1 SPNKLPPSSNTLPPA
16 HTHTHT
22 EPQPPPQVRWSLTQR
37 LFNFSPLRP
46 APTALGQPARAPASR
61 LWNPIN
67 SSPRP
72 LAVPS
77 HPSESLPNV
86 PVDHQPSTGTSGER
100 DGYPLL
106 SLIEQYQSKLPH
118 NGPQSS
124 SLRVEW
130 GSAGDSSRT
139 SARLPGN
146 KRRNAARAA
155 GLSHAPSADHPTA
168 ISAGPDAEAGLRLTR
183 TASRATIPADQQTGT
198 FRSRQHSNLAQDD
211 EEPEEEYPW
220 GPSHP
225 CFPHLNPHVPLSSPL
240 YDSTRIIRVKRDWML
255 VGDLAPTFANLYP
268 EVLDPYISEDEFRD
282 VIKKL
287 NTELVAAFSPW
298 SARAAFD
305 AVMGVATLWLWE
317 DLGLTGV
324 KKRLRRLEEWMEE
337 WNRLKG
343 AKEGVRIIPLRR
355 TGYMS
360 LDIQIPDPQ
369 IGLDSAASIH
379 STRPAS
385 AYLQPSAVGGD
396 MSAPVSPGSPGK
408 PCDDGLAQLPGITV

>member
-1 SPNKLPPSSNTLPPA
+1 
-16 HTHTHT
+16 THS
-22 EPQPPPQVRWSLTQR
+22 EPQPQPPPPAQVRWSLTQR
-37 LFNFSPLRP
+37 LFNFAPFRP
-46 APTALGQPARAPASR
+46 GPGALGQPASR
-61 LWNPIN
+61 LWNPVN

-77 HPSESLPNV
+77 HQPDSLPNV
-86 PVDHQPSTGTSGER
+86 PVDRHPSTGTSGER

-106 SLIEQYQSKLPH
+106 TLIEQYQSKLH
-118 NGPQSS
+118 HDGPQSS
-124 SLRVEW
+124 SLQVEW

-155 GLSHAPSADHPTA
+155 GLSHAPSADYPTA

-183 TASRATIPADQQTGT
+183 TASRATIPAEQQTGT
-198 FRSRQHSNLAQDD
+198 FRSRQQSNPTLDD
-211 EEPEEEYPW
+211 EETDEEYPW

-225 CFPHLNPHVPLSSPL
+225 CFPHLNPHVPVGSSL
-240 YDSTRIIRVKRDWML
+240 YNSTRIIRVKRDWML
-255 VGDLAPTFANLYP
+255 VGDLAPTYANLYP

-282 VIKKL
+282 IIKKL

-324 KKRLRRLEEWMEE
+324 KKRLRRLEEWMEQ

-343 AKEGVRIIPLRR
+343 VKEGVRIIPLRR

-360 LDIQIPDPQ
+360 VSTTAALDIQIPDPQ
-369 IGLDSAASIH
+369 IGLDSAASVH
-379 STRPAS
+379 STRSTS
-385 AYLQPSAVGGD
+385 AHLQPGGD
-396 MSAPVSPGSPGK
+396 LPLPTAPGSPGEH
-408 PCDDGLAQLPGITV
+408 GLPQLPGITV

>member
-1 SPNKLPPSSNTLPPA
+1 PSPP
-16 HTHTHT
+16 
-22 EPQPPPQVRWSLTQR
+22 VRWSLTQR
-37 LFNFSPLRP
+37 LFNFSPFRP
-46 APTALGQPARAPASR
+46 GPGAPGQPTRAPASR
-61 LWNPIN
+61 LWNPVN

-77 HPSESLPNV
+77 HHPDSLPNV
-86 PVDHQPSTGTSGER
+86 PVDRQPSSGTSGER

-106 SLIEQYQSKLPH
+106 TLIEQYQSKLPH

-124 SLRVEW
+124 SLQVEW

-139 SARLPGN
+139 SARVPGN
-146 KRRNAARAA
+146 KRRNGGEDSSPPRDSPPLAESSAAAA
-155 GLSHAPSADHPTA
+155 SHHPTA

-198 FRSRQHSNLAQDD
+198 FRSRQQSNPIQD
-211 EEPEEEYPW
+211 EEEQDEEYPW

-225 CFPHLNPHVPLSSPL
+225 CFPHLNPHVAINSPL
-240 YDSTRIIRVKRDWML
+240 YASTRVIRVKRDWML

-282 VIKKL
+282 IIKKL

-317 DLGLTGV
+317 DLGCTGV

-343 AKEGVRIIPLRR
+343 VKEGVRLIPLRR

-369 IGLDSAASIH
+369 IGLDSTASLR
-379 STRPAS
+379 SGRSAS
-385 AYLQPSAVGGD
+385 AVLQPGD
-396 MSAPVSPGSPGK
+396 DLPSPASPGSPGEK
-408 PCDDGLAQLPGITV
+408 GLPQLPGITV